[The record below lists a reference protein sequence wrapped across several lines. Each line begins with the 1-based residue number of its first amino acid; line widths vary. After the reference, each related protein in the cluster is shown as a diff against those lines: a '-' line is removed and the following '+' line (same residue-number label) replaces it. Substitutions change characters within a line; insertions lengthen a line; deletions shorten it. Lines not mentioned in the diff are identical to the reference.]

1 MSDEILCSGVR
12 SERVVVPMQA
22 HALTGHKRS
31 NQQHKHKLRPG
42 GIFVREED
50 KSDGALAVFSKRI
63 DHHQQRALTK
73 ELDLP
78 PPRPGIFNTSLRSF
92 GQLAEATS
100 PTANM
105 APYIQEPDMLSSSGY
120 WVVDRRIMIAIPDSS
135 DHVDPQRLAIESP
148 KHVIKHSLMEAN
160 PPLDTVHDLS
170 FGVELKFL
178 LPLLVQGE
186 EDPQPEDHREV
197 SMTQLKDSEATRREQ
212 IYESIAK
219 SISQAGEK
227 STTISR
233 ITKDASHERAF
244 WKSHWI
250 VKKAN
255 SAEPTPEQ
263 ANLEGYVWLSVEVSS
278 PSLPAKD
285 AETKPRIEAVLRSLF
300 SGHRLVANY
309 TCEVHVHIGR
319 TDGQSFSLATLKR
332 LGTLLWMGEEQM
344 RSIRNPRSPNY
355 HNVYTWGFETRKYS
369 RLASRAQELVL
380 REHGSA
386 TCQDGV
392 LVEDWQVADVLKTHP
407 EMQTKDRKAIEEL
420 WKAESHMELGRLL
433 SGEKKPYRRLG
444 FNFSAFGLEDERAR
458 NNPRTME
465 FRMMEGTTNINYI
478 LGWLSICSALAEVAV
493 LRSDGRYLMVLDR
506 LIGHRHA
513 RSWSVGARRET
524 DSETQ
529 GQRCG
534 REFREMMDDLGVPR
548 DLYRDLEA
556 KVTLEN
562 EV

>member
-1 MSDEILCSGVR
+1 
-12 SERVVVPMQA
+12 
-22 HALTGHKRS
+22 
-31 NQQHKHKLRPG
+31 
-42 GIFVREED
+42 
-50 KSDGALAVFSKRI
+50 
-63 DHHQQRALTK
+63 
-73 ELDLP
+73 
-78 PPRPGIFNTSLRSF
+78 
-92 GQLAEATS
+92 
-100 PTANM
+100 M
-105 APYIQEPDMLSSSGY
+105 APYIQEPDMLSSSEY
-120 WVVDRRIMIAIPDSS
+120 WVVDRRIVIAIPNPS
-135 DHVDPQRLAIESP
+135 DHVDPHRLAIESP
-148 KHVIKHSLMEAN
+148 KHGIRHSLMEATA
-160 PPLDTVHDLS
+160 PLDTVHDLS

-186 EDPQPEDHREV
+186 RDPEPEDHRKV
-197 SMTQLKDSEATRREQ
+197 NTTRLRDSEATRREQ
-212 IYESIAK
+212 VYECIAK

-285 AETKPRIEAVLRSLF
+285 AETRHRIEAVLRSLF
-300 SGHRLVANY
+300 SNHRLVANY
-309 TCEVHVHIGR
+309 TCEVHIHIGR
-319 TDGQSFSLATLKR
+319 TDGQSFSLSTLKR
-332 LGTLLWMGEEQM
+332 LGTLLWMGEEQI

-369 RLASRAQELVL
+369 RLALRAQELAL

-386 TCQDGV
+386 SHHDDV
-392 LVEDWQVADVLKTHP
+392 FVEDWQVTDVLETHP

-420 WKAESHMELGRLL
+420 WKAGSHVDLGRLL

-444 FNFSAFGLEDERAR
+444 FNFSAFGQEDERAR

-478 LGWLSICSALAEVAV
+478 LGWLSICKALAEVAV
-493 LRSDGRYLMVLDR
+493 GRSDSRYPMVLDR
-506 LIGHRHA
+506 LIGQRHA
-513 RSWSVGARRET
+513 RSRSAGARRET
-524 DSETQ
+524 VSETQ

-548 DLYRDLEA
+548 DVYRDLEA